1 MKSIGF
7 YQERV
12 FNGLFIILC
21 FTGCF
26 ILLIYIF
33 HTNAEDKK
41 KCIDE
46 TYNRLAFSDVADTI
60 DALPKVNKWG
70 FEITLPVEGASSAYH
85 WKVKGAYSTSKSKR
99 EQRIYGFVGETMDEK
114 NKVKLLSPEM
124 IFIDDEKELYTRE
137 AFYAE
142 MEWGSITGSDM
153 VLRLESDV
161 VDVRKGAE
169 VVLQVAA
176 LPEGAGSIIED
187 NDSSKEKKAK
197 EGEDSEQLVITSDKL
212 KILGKEDKAIF
223 TGNVVGRDKDGT
235 ISADVMEVQN
245 YTKEERK
252 ADPAKNGVKSVLC
265 KGRVKIDLTDQ
276 AAKCHLAIFDA
287 TNNTVTLIGT
297 NVDDKYVQVEYWT
310 KDGQQILC
318 DKMIINRETKEVEFI
333 GNQKSTDYNPSKSS
347 FLDFGLDDGKD
358 DKNEK
363 KNPDSKGNKK

>member
-7 YQERV
+7 YQERI

-21 FTGCF
+21 FSGCF
-26 ILLIYIF
+26 ILLVYIF
-33 HTNAEDKK
+33 HTSAEDKK
-41 KCIDE
+41 KCIDD
-46 TYNRLAFSDVADTI
+46 TYNRLSLPDNEDTLASI
-60 DALPKVNKWG
+60 PKVNKWG
-70 FEITLPVEGASSAYH
+70 FEITLPVEGASGAYH
-85 WKVKGAYSTSKSKR
+85 WKVKGAFSTNKSDR

-124 IFIDDEKELYTRE
+124 IFVDDENELYTRKS
-137 AFYAE
+137 FYAE
-142 MEWGSITGSDM
+142 MDWGSITGSDM
-153 VLRLESDV
+153 VLRLENDIV
-161 VDVRKGAE
+161 EVRKGAE
-169 VVLQVAA
+169 VALEIAA
-176 LPEGAGSIIED
+176 LPEEAGNIIGD
-187 NDSSKEKKAK
+187 DDSPKDKKAK
-197 EGEDSEQLVITSDKL
+197 EGEASEQLVITSDKL

-252 ADPAKNGVKSVLC
+252 ADPSKNGVKSVLC

-297 NVDDKYVQVEYWT
+297 NIDNKYVQVEYWT

-318 DKMIINRETKEVEFI
+318 DKMIINRETKEVEFL

-358 DKNEK
+358 DKNSK
-363 KNPDSKGNKK
+363 NNPDSKEIRK